1 MLLWVVLATLP
12 APSKIPLTTGTTVST
27 SVPDGVPDIPIPNVY
42 TLPLAEKLIGEACD
56 RVAEPPFCTRDRKK
70 SLASNDP
77 LPPLVLYTAS
87 LKVTAMV
94 LLSNARNT
102 EEIIGTAW
110 SFKVA
115 VLLLWVVLA
124 SLPTA
129 S

>member
-1 MLLWVVLATLP
+1 MA
-12 APSKIPLTTGTTVST
+12 K
-27 SVPDGVPDIPIPNVY
+27 SVFQAGR
-42 TLPLAEKLIGEACD
+42 EKKA
-56 RVAEPPFCTRDRKK
+56 RRKAFVAEAKEEKK
-70 SLASNDP
+70 SSASTDP

-124 SLPTA
+124 SLPTP

>member
-1 MLLWVVLATLP
+1 MP
-12 APSKIPLTTGTTVST
+12 A
-27 SVPDGVPDIPIPNVY
+27 GVPEIPIPKVY
-42 TLPLAEKLIGEACD
+42 TLPLAEKLIGAACD
-56 RVAEPPFCTRDRKK
+56 RVAVPPLMEKKK
-70 SLASNDP
+70 SLACNDP

-87 LKVTAMV
+87 LKVTAIV

-124 SLPTA
+124 SLPTP

>member
-1 MLLWVVLATLP
+1 MP
-12 APSKIPLTTGTTVST
+12 A
-27 SVPDGVPDIPIPNVY
+27 GVPEIPIPKVY
-42 TLPLAEKLIGEACD
+42 TLPLTEKLVGAACD
-56 RVAEPPFCTRDRKK
+56 RVAVPPLMEKKK
-70 SLASNDP
+70 SLASTDP
-77 LPPLVLYTAS
+77 LPPLALYTAS

-94 LLSNARNT
+94 VLSNARNT